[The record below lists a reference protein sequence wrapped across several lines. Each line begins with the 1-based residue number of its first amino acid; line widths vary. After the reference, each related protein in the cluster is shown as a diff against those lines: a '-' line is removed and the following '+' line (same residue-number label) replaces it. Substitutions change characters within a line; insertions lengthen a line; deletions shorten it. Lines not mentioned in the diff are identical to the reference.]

1 MPRHCPTTSRWNPQ
15 RSPTPPRKRRRRR
28 SDRGAL
34 PLPLLPASDPSTSTP
49 HQRSISIVGTGYVGL
64 VTGLAFAELGHM
76 ITCVDVVPERV
87 EWVSRGEAPFYD
99 PGVAEALRRQVDSG
113 LVDATTDTAE
123 AIARTEATFLCVGTP
138 SAQDGSYDLGQMAT
152 ASRSVGEAI
161 ADLDRHHLVVTKST
175 LTPGAS
181 RGVVLPALEEGAGGK
196 APNAF
201 SLANNPEFL
210 REGSALRDALEPD
223 RIVIGVMEG
232 DNGAAELLVDLYRPL
247 RRPILVTTLE
257 GAELIKLASNSL
269 LAIKV
274 AFANEVANLA
284 AEVGADGYEVLEGVG
299 LDHRL
304 GPHFLRAGAGFGGS
318 CFPKDLRALVAFG
331 ESVGLPLLMPSAAL
345 DQNEVQP
352 RRVIGLLQQ
361 GLGGDLVGKRVAL
374 LGLAFKPETDDVRE
388 TRALPILRD
397 LMGAGASVVCHD
409 PKAGDN
415 FLALT
420 KEVGMEGFSL
430 AADVGTAISGAD
442 AVVIQTE
449 WDEYKALEPS
459 ELVRRMAPSPVVVDA
474 RRALDPEAM
483 VAAGVRYLGVGYPA

>member
-1 MPRHCPTTSRWNPQ
+1 M
-15 RSPTPPRKRRRRR
+15 RRRRR
-28 SDRGAL
+28 SDRGAQ
-34 PLPLLPASDPSTSTP
+34 PLPLIPASDPSTLTSR
-49 HQRSISIVGTGYVGL
+49 QRSISIVGTGYVGL
-64 VTGLAFAELGHM
+64 VTALAFAELGHKV
-76 ITCVDVVPERV
+76 TCVDVVPERV
-87 EWVSRGEAPFYD
+87 DWISRGEAPFYD
-99 PGVAEALRRQVDSG
+99 PGVAEALRRHVDTG
-113 LVDATTDTAE
+113 LLKATTDTE
-123 AIARTEATFLCVGTP
+123 EGIAGTEVTFLCVGTP
-138 SAQDGSYDLGQMAT
+138 SAPDGSYDLDQMET

-161 ADLDRHHLVVTKST
+161 TSLDHHHLVVTKST

-181 RGVVLPALEEGAGGK
+181 RDIVLPALEEGAGGR
-196 APNAF
+196 APAIF

-210 REGSALRDALEPD
+210 REGSALQDALEPD
-223 RIVIGVMEG
+223 RVVIGVMEG
-232 DNGAAELLVDLYRPL
+232 DRAAAEILVELYRPL
-247 RRPILVTTLE
+247 GRPILVTSLE

-352 RRVIGLLQQ
+352 RRVIGLLEHAL
-361 GLGGDLVGKRVAL
+361 GSDLGGVRIAL

-397 LMGAGASVVCHD
+397 LMEAGASVVCHD
-409 PKAGDN
+409 PKAVDN

-420 KEVGMEGFSL
+420 REEGLEGFEL
-430 AADVGTAISGAD
+430 ALDIGTALAGAN

-449 WDEYKALEPS
+449 WKEYTALEPT
-459 ELVRRMAPSPVVVDA
+459 VFVQRMAPSPVVVDA
-474 RRALDPEAM
+474 RRTLDPNAM
-483 VAAGVRYLGVGYPA
+483 LAAGVRYLGVGYPA